1 MNDMD
6 RVLYDELKGVRGELI
21 HERNE
26 RISNSARLTVLET
39 EAGYVR
45 KAVIGLVALAA
56 VPFGM
61 ALKGFVAWCT
71 LPRV

>member
-1 MNDMD
+1 
-6 RVLYDELKGVRGELI
+6 VLYDELKGLRGELI

-45 KAVIGLVALAA
+45 KAVIGIVALL
-56 VPFGM
+56 VIPVGK
-61 ALKGFVAWCT
+61 ALALFISSIKV
-71 LPRV
+71 

>member
-1 MNDMD
+1 VNDMD
-6 RVLYDELKGVRGELI
+6 RVLYDELKGLRGELI

-45 KAVIGLVALAA
+45 KAVIGIVALVAVPLGLA
-56 VPFGM
+56 VN
-61 ALKGFVAWCT
+61 GFVAWCAM
-71 LPRV
+71 PRV